1 MSKNDVAVKTEFDKA
16 IYAYFF
22 GSISRSKLAELAET
36 LLNQIEE
43 ESELKNLL
51 KKVSVWSV
59 KQEESEFS
67 NTRLAVQSYYQSLP
81 DNDEDNSLEENI
93 EKYLNDAN
101 YPREKATEDDISE
114 LYKKSLR
121 EYLNDEISELFVHSI
136 AFHLMFRP
144 PNKGFEFDDED
155 LMHALDRVSDWNMFW
170 SDEIEYIEPELQLYV
185 DSNR

>member
-1 MSKNDVAVKTEFDKA
+1 MSKNDIAVKTEFDKA

-43 ESELKNLL
+43 ESELKDLL

-59 KQEESEFS
+59 KQEESGFS

-101 YPREKATEDDISE
+101 YPREKATEDDIRE
-114 LYKKSLR
+114 LYKKALR
-121 EYLNDEISELFVHSI
+121 EYLNDEMSELFLNWITSE
-136 AFHLMFRP
+136 LMHKP
-144 PNKGFEFDDED
+144 PYKGYKFEDED